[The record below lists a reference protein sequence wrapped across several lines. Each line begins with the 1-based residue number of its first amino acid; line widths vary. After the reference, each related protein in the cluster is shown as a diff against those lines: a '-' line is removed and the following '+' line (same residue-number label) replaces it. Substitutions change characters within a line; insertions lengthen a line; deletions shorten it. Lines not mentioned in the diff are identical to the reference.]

1 MPTISGFSKPI
12 SVAVTPGG
20 PVGQHRV
27 PGNLRPG
34 HTLLSVEELTD
45 AATPTR
51 VDRTAEFSITA
62 GQNATIQ
69 NTTTNT
75 TGKFLL
81 VTWCIDA

>member
-12 SVAVTPGG
+12 RSTVIPGG
-20 PVGQHRV
+20 PVGQHKV
-27 PGNLRPG
+27 PGNLRAG

-45 AATPTR
+45 GAPPTR
-51 VDRTAEFSITA
+51 VDRTAEFSITSN
-62 GQNATIQ
+62 QNGLIQ

>member
-1 MPTISGFSKPI
+1 MPTISGFSRPI
-12 SVAVTPGG
+12 QSACIPGG
-20 PVGQHRV
+20 PVGEFSV

-34 HTLLSVEELTD
+34 HFLLSVEELTD

-51 VDRTAEFSITA
+51 VDRTGEFSITPNKN
-62 GQNATIQ
+62 GRIQ

-81 VTWCIDA
+81 VTWCLDA